1 MNRFTT
7 ISLAWTLPL
16 LGEASAHYAEEPTS
30 IGAPMGI
37 AATTFGAA
45 LTPVFDVNGDGFPD
59 FVLAAPDAT
68 NPADP
73 HTGEGMVFLHL
84 GSADGPVETP
94 FSILD
99 GDLPGIRFGAVV
111 CGPGDVDGDGYADV
125 MVSAPD
131 YGNGESN
138 EGLVTLYRGS
148 PGGLITPPLWTFE
161 SNNDE
166 TKIGSILVP
175 LGDLNGDGHADMGL
189 SDVDVV
195 LACAFYGGPTGFP
208 SVPNWIFAVNG
219 LGQGGMSALGDMN
232 DDGFDDIVV
241 AGFDGAGSGTS
252 KAYLF
257 RGGVNGLEPFPAGA
271 FVGAAGCSGMRL
283 APGGDLNAD
292 GRPDALIGDTCDKV
306 LRTYLGNGK
315 SLKASV
321 VVPQPFHS
329 ASFPLLLAGGHD
341 ADGDGFDDVATGDP
355 GPGRLWLNRGR
366 KNGVDPVSLQIPSPP
381 LGEFS
386 NSFGVSLSF
395 AGDLDLDGD
404 SELLVGDPEGDS
416 ANEPGVD
423 FAGKVF
429 VYPGSPANASL
440 GPQFRAGDR
449 LEMILSPVETV
460 NFDGVK
466 GEKLEL
472 GFEAPAGTKLEID
485 LLAPSGE
492 LEASFDLKIGAN
504 PASLLMKLKTSGRYA
519 IVFGKKGDGVVALA
533 VTTEETLPKKARA
546 RTEQVSLKKGKSLSS
561 FDVLGLPGATLDLTL
576 TPAVPL
582 LSLLP
587 GLEFPSASGF
597 PVAAYQSGDASGLD
611 IAGLPLFSAGKYRI
625 SALADAAAKTKLTIE
640 ITPVQPPV
648 GTATIVVP

>member
-1 MNRFTT
+1 MYRLAAT
-7 ISLAWTLPL
+7 SLALSLPL
-16 LGEASAHYAEEPTS
+16 MGAAYAQYDGEPTS
-30 IGAPMGI
+30 VDAPLGI
-37 AATTFGAA
+37 AATSFGAA

-73 HTGEGMVFLHL
+73 QVGEGMVFLHL
-84 GSADGPVETP
+84 GSAKGPVPTP
-94 FSILD
+94 LSILD

-111 CGPGDVDGDGYADV
+111 CGPGDVDGDGFADV
-125 MVSAPD
+125 MVCAPD
-131 YGNGESN
+131 YGNGEAN
-138 EGLVTLYRGS
+138 EGRVSLYRGS
-148 PGGLITPPLWTFE
+148 PGGLISPPLWTFE

-195 LACAFYGGPTGFP
+195 LACAFYGGINGFS
-208 SVPNWIFAVNG
+208 SVPDWIFAVNG

-232 DDGFDDIVV
+232 GDGFDDIVV

-257 RGGVNGLEPFPAGA
+257 RGGVTGLEPFPAGA

-315 SLKASV
+315 TLKSSA

-329 ASFPLLLAGGHD
+329 ASFPVLLAGGHD

-366 KNGVDPVSLQIPSPP
+366 KNGVDPVSLQLASPP
-381 LGEFS
+381 LGVFS
-386 NSFGVSLSF
+386 NSFGVALAF
-395 AGDLDLDGD
+395 AGDIDLDGD

-429 VYPGSPANASL
+429 VYSGSPVNASL
-440 GPQFRAGDR
+440 GPYFRAGDR

-466 GEKLEL
+466 GEKLGL

-485 LLAPSGE
+485 LLAPSGV
-492 LEASFDLKIGAN
+492 LEASFDLKVGAN
-504 PASLLMKLKTSGRYA
+504 PASLSMKLKASGRYA
-519 IVFGKKGDGVVALA
+519 IVFGKKGDTSIALA
-533 VTTEETLPKKARA
+533 VTTTETLPKKARA
-546 RTEQVSLKKGKSLSS
+546 RTEQVSLKKGKSLTS
-561 FDVLGLPGATLDLTL
+561 FDVLALPGATLDLSL
-576 TPAVPL
+576 TPASPL

-587 GLEFPSASGF
+587 GLAFPSATNF
-597 PVAAYQSGDASGLD
+597 PMTPYQSGDASGLG
-611 IAGLPLFSAGKYRI
+611 IAGLPLFSPGKYRI
-625 SALADAAAKTKLTIE
+625 SALAEAAAKTKLTIE